1 MASEFLK
8 KNFKSLNNNED
19 EDKKKKIKGTISD
32 VEMKF
37 LSSVTPG
44 AGILG
49 TIKDMKK
56 LLEEEK

>member
-8 KNFKSLNNNED
+8 KNFKSLNNNKDED
-19 EDKKKKIKGTISD
+19 EDKKIKGSISNA
-32 VEMKF
+32 EMKF

-56 LLEEEK
+56 LLEEDK